1 MDRASFSAGSQA
13 GAHRGNQTIAQ
24 MAGAREK
31 AVYDR
36 LRHTVIGLQI
46 AARSDVFGL
55 FKFVSAT
62 LLRGCR
68 DSRSGDG
75 LEFHWFWYFESTPL
89 PICCLRA
96 MVAGRTPAFRCSCGT
111 RLIFLSC
118 VVSWR
123 KACFALIHGERGH
136 AERSAGTVTEP
147 EPETNLSNAQDL
159 WVALAN
165 ECRGRSRLSAAAAM
179 GRRRSTR

>member
-68 DSRSGDG
+68 DLRYRGWLGVPLVLVFLRVRRCQSVACAQWSPV
-75 LEFHWFWYFESTPL
+75 EPL
-89 PICCLRA
+89 PSDVR
-96 MVAGRTPAFRCSCGT
+96 VERGSY
-111 RLIFLSC
+111 SS
-118 VVSWR
+118 VVSSVGG
-123 KACFALIHGERGH
+123 KH
-136 AERSAGTVTEP
+136 ASH
-147 EPETNLSNAQDL
+147 
-159 WVALAN
+159 
-165 ECRGRSRLSAAAAM
+165 
-179 GRRRSTR
+179 